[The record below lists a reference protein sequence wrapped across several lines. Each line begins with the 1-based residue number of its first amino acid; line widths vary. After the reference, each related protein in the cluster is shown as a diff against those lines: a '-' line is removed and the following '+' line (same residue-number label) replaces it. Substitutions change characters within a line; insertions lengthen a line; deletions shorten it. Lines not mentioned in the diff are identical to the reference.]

1 MESTSTAPQVL
12 LTSGVC
18 ARDHVL
24 AADGA
29 WIPTGVV
36 TADLWA
42 TIHGTG
48 MSFAGRPPVVGATR
62 VPTPRQYKSSVTGI
76 TTLGPPV

>member
-18 ARDHVL
+18 ARDRVL

-42 TIHGTG
+42 TLHGTG
-48 MSFAGRPPVVGATR
+48 MSFAGRPATAGAPR
-62 VPTPRQYKSSVTGI
+62 VTTPRQYKNSVTGI
-76 TTLGPPV
+76 TTSGPPV